1 MKVSEVM
8 TSMPIAV
15 TSRDTVMFAAELMR
29 HERIGSLPVV
39 AELAHRRLV
48 GIITDRDITVRC
60 VAPGHGGRC
69 TVGAHMTRAPLHTVQ
84 PDDDVSDVVAR
95 MARAK
100 VRRIPVVVEDDAVV
114 GIVTAT
120 DLACR
125 IGSSDALVVQ
135 EVLEAVGGPVADSA

>member
-1 MKVSEVM
+1 
-8 TSMPIAV
+8 
-15 TSRDTVMFAAELMR
+15 
-29 HERIGSLPVV
+29 
-39 AELAHRRLV
+39 
-48 GIITDRDITVRC
+48 
-60 VAPGHGGRC
+60 
-69 TVGAHMTRAPLHTVQ
+69 MTRAPLHTVQ

-125 IGSSDALVVQ
+125 MGSSDALVVQ